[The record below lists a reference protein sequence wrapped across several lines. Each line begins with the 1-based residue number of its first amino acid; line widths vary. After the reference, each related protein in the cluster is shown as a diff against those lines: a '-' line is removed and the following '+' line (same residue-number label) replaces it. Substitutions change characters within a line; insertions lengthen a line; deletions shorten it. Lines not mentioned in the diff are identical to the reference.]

1 MFPPSSAPFFI
12 PASLLGLCDT
22 LSPLHSP
29 PHAFRPTLGP
39 FPSGLADPGL
49 RHILV
54 LEVLN
59 GEAFVR
65 RALLDAST

>member
-12 PASLLGLCDT
+12 PASLLGLCASLPSSLFT
-22 LSPLHSP
+22 R
-29 PHAFRPTLGP
+29 AFRPTLRP

-54 LEVLN
+54 LEVVN